1 LGQVS
6 RLKSS
11 RRKTSKVWLGLNTIC
26 SFAALFYAIN
36 RGLDG
41 AALALAGLPPF
52 FYGTYIGVGH
62 LDYKQV
68 LRNPMNPMENPD
80 CPPS

>member
-1 LGQVS
+1 M
-6 RLKSS
+6 KNS
-11 RRKTSKVWLGLNTIC
+11 RRRTSKVWLGLNTIC

-68 LRNPMNPMENPD
+68 LRNFQTPEETPD

>member
-1 LGQVS
+1 M
-6 RLKSS
+6 KHS
-11 RRKTSKVWLGLNTIC
+11 RRRTSKVWLGLNTIC
-26 SFAALFYAIN
+26 SFAALFYAIH

-52 FYGTYIGVGH
+52 FYGVYTGVGH

-68 LRNPMNPMENPD
+68 LRNPLNPMESPD